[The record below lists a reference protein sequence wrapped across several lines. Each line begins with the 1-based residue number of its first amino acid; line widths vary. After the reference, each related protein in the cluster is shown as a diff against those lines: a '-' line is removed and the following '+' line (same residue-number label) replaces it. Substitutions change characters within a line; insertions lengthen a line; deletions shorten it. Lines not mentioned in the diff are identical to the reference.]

1 MRDSHTLCC
10 AVDRRTDIADDPG
23 KTKLLQGPSIPLR
36 NALKHELPIRLSIFA
51 IVLIAMALWESSAPR
66 RIRSFA
72 RAVRWP
78 ANLGISLLASL
89 LMRILLPLGA
99 VGFASYCT
107 VHRWGLLSALALP
120 QVLSVIVTLIA
131 LDFVIYLQHVM
142 FHAVPALWRIHRMHH
157 TDLDFDVTTGVRFH
171 PLEIVISMAI
181 KLVAVAALG
190 APAAGVLLFEILL
203 NATSLFNHSN
213 IAMGSTA
220 DTLMRLLIVTPDMHR
235 VHHSIVVRETNSNFG
250 FNLSWWDRLLGTY
263 RDQPAAGHLA
273 MTIGIEDFRDPG
285 ELGLS
290 RMLVRP
296 WRGGTGKYSIN
307 G

>member
-1 MRDSHTLCC
+1 MRDGHTLRC
-10 AVDRRTDIADDPG
+10 AVDGRPA
-23 KTKLLQGPSIPLR
+23 LLTTTVRPNCREVLRYLR
-36 NALKHELPIRLSIFA
+36 NALKHEIPIRLGIFA
-51 IVLIAMALWESSAPR
+51 IVLIAMALWEAIAPR
-66 RIRSFA
+66 RARSFA
-72 RAVRWP
+72 RAGRWP
-78 ANLGISLLASL
+78 ANLGISLLDSVVL
-89 LMRILLPLGA
+89 RILLPLGA

-107 VHRWGLLSALALP
+107 AHQWGLLNALALP
-120 QVLSVIVTLIA
+120 KLFPVIIAIIA
-131 LDFVIYLQHVM
+131 LDLVIYLQHVM

-181 KLVAVAALG
+181 KLATIAALG
-190 APAAGVLLFEILL
+190 APAVGVLLFEILL
-203 NATSLFNHSN
+203 SATSLFNHSN
-213 IAMGSTA
+213 VALASRA
-220 DTLMRLLIVTPDMHR
+220 DSLMRLLIVTPDMHR

-273 MTIGIEDFRDPG
+273 MTLGIEDFRALR

-290 RMLVRP
+290 RMLVQP
-296 WRGGTGKYSIN
+296 WRGDSGKYPIN